1 MKNTPVVRQPYGGE
15 SATGKGTITL
25 RAPRDCLVQR
35 CATKRQLQSVPQD
48 TTVFPVPQGHR
59 FQVAAPDRDMEAMT
73 STHGIPMYSY
83 PPTNRHLFPKVFPL
97 LRLSPT
103 PADDYNFNL
112 DDNEGVCDLF
122 DVQILNY

>member
-1 MKNTPVVRQPYGGE
+1 MYLQFSLGFHFGIKPYLFFLL
-15 SATGKGTITL
+15 SKYI
-25 RAPRDCLVQR
+25 
-35 CATKRQLQSVPQD
+35 KRNVKKLLS
-48 TTVFPVPQGHR
+48 
-59 FQVAAPDRDMEAMT
+59 
-73 STHGIPMYSY
+73 
-83 PPTNRHLFPKVFPL
+83 HLFPAGSISGDIIDELMSSDVFPL

>member
-1 MKNTPVVRQPYGGE
+1 MFP
-15 SATGKGTITL
+15 TGSISGDIIDEL
-25 RAPRDCLVQR
+25 MSSD
-35 CATKRQLQSVPQD
+35 
-48 TTVFPVPQGHR
+48 
-59 FQVAAPDRDMEAMT
+59 
-73 STHGIPMYSY
+73 
-83 PPTNRHLFPKVFPL
+83 VFPL

>member
-1 MKNTPVVRQPYGGE
+1 MRNFLLIIIIHIEPNSNSEPF
-15 SATGKGTITL
+15 SFA
-25 RAPRDCLVQR
+25 
-35 CATKRQLQSVPQD
+35 
-48 TTVFPVPQGHR
+48 
-59 FQVAAPDRDMEAMT
+59 
-73 STHGIPMYSY
+73 
-83 PPTNRHLFPKVFPL
+83 VFPL

>member
-1 MKNTPVVRQPYGGE
+1 MGSKIWLDVFDSIYPRHRYLYAETIFNT
-15 SATGKGTITL
+15 A
-25 RAPRDCLVQR
+25 
-35 CATKRQLQSVPQD
+35 
-48 TTVFPVPQGHR
+48 F
-59 FQVAAPDRDMEAMT
+59 
-73 STHGIPMYSY
+73 
-83 PPTNRHLFPKVFPL
+83 LFSLAVFPL

>member
-1 MKNTPVVRQPYGGE
+1 MLLINKESSSSKPV
-15 SATGKGTITL
+15 
-25 RAPRDCLVQR
+25 
-35 CATKRQLQSVPQD
+35 
-48 TTVFPVPQGHR
+48 VFPVPPPDDLTQPSSQSSTSVTPQKSTMAAQNLPEQHVSER
-59 FQVAAPDRDMEAMT
+59 SQTFQQTPAAEVSSGSISGDIIDELM
-73 STHGIPMYSY
+73 SSD
-83 PPTNRHLFPKVFPL
+83 VFPL

>member
-1 MKNTPVVRQPYGGE
+1 MLIITHVETNCNNE
-15 SATGKGTITL
+15 S
-25 RAPRDCLVQR
+25 
-35 CATKRQLQSVPQD
+35 
-48 TTVFPVPQGHR
+48 FP
-59 FQVAAPDRDMEAMT
+59 FFA
-73 STHGIPMYSY
+73 
-83 PPTNRHLFPKVFPL
+83 VFPL

>member
-1 MKNTPVVRQPYGGE
+1 MSGTMIWKTWLDVFDGIYRRHHYLYAETTFNT
-15 SATGKGTITL
+15 AF
-25 RAPRDCLVQR
+25 
-35 CATKRQLQSVPQD
+35 
-48 TTVFPVPQGHR
+48 VFLL
-59 FQVAAPDRDMEAMT
+59 A
-73 STHGIPMYSY
+73 
-83 PPTNRHLFPKVFPL
+83 VFPL